1 MSGPSNSRGLPAVL
15 FVLLGIGAIAFVV
28 ELSSGGAVRGWS
40 VYLVNL
46 LFWSGIAAA
55 GPAIAGIMEL
65 TEAKWGK
72 GVKRIAAMGA
82 SFFPVS
88 FVLFLILFGGREVL
102 YPWVTTPLPKKAVW
116 LNVPFMSL
124 RIGVGVLLLYL
135 VSAAF
140 ARAVLR
146 EGVGSE
152 ADRERQRERRVR
164 LAVVMLI
171 LYVVVLSLVGFDLV
185 MSLEPKWYSGLFGG
199 FFVVGT
205 FYSGF
210 ALLAFL
216 SALLGRGGRPGLHV
230 SPSEL
235 QDVSKLVFAT
245 SILWMY
251 FFWSQ
256 YLVIWYGNIPIEVGY
271 LIKRLIAD
279 PWRFLSIGVAV
290 IGWGIPFCYLLARL
304 TGKPPDRTKDMLVIS
319 ALSLLAIWLERFVLV
334 LPATWH
340 DPSVPFGL
348 SELLITA
355 GFFALFVLSYR
366 RSPAL
371 THTPDRRPNS

>member
-1 MSGPSNSRGLPAVL
+1 MSGQSTSRGLPAVL
-15 FVLLGIGAIAFVV
+15 FILLGLGAIAFVV
-28 ELSSGGAVRGWS
+28 QISGGGAIRAWS

-65 TEAKWGK
+65 TEAKWGR

-88 FVLFLILFGGREVL
+88 FLLFLILFGGRETL
-102 YPWVTTPLPKKAVW
+102 YPWVVNPLPKKAAW

-124 RIGVGVLLLYL
+124 RIGVGILLLYL

-146 EGVGSE
+146 EGAGNE
-152 ADRERQRERRVR
+152 AERERQRERRVR

-171 LYVVVLSLVGFDLV
+171 LYVLVLSLVGFDLV

-216 SALLGRGGRPGLHV
+216 SALLGRGGRTELHV

-256 YLVIWYGNIPIEVGY
+256 YLVIWYGNIPVEVGY
-271 LIKRLIAD
+271 LIKRLITD
-279 PWRFLSIGVAV
+279 PWRFLSIAAAV

-319 ALSLLAIWLERFVLV
+319 SLSLIAIWLERFVLV
-334 LPATWH
+334 LPATWQ
-340 DPSVPFGL
+340 DASVPFGL

-355 GFFALFVLSYR
+355 AFFALFVLCYR

-371 THTPDRRPNS
+371 SFSSDRRPGG

>member
-15 FVLLGIGAIAFVV
+15 FILLGIGVIAFVV

-102 YPWVTTPLPKKAVW
+102 YPWVATPLPKKAVW

-152 ADRERQRERRVR
+152 AERERQKERRVR

-199 FFVVGT
+199 FYVVGT

-216 SALLGRGGRPGLHV
+216 SALLGRGGRPGLRV

-290 IGWGIPFCYLLARL
+290 IGWGVPFCYLLSRL
-304 TGKPPDRTKDMLVIS
+304 TGKPPERTKDMLVIS
-319 ALSLLAIWLERFVLV
+319 SLSLIAIWLERFVLV

-340 DPSVPFGL
+340 DQSVPFGL

-371 THTPDRRPNS
+371 THTPDRRPNT